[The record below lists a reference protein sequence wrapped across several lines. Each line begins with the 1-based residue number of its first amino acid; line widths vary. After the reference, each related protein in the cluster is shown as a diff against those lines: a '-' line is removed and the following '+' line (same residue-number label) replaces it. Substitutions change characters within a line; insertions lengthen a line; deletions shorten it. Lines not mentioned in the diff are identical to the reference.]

1 MVRLFFEE
9 GMTVKR
15 HITNLNWGFSM
26 FHFTVLKNLLGFGA
40 AILLLAAC
48 ETASTKT
55 GDASG
60 SASGSASSGTA
71 SSSATAG
78 SGSTSASGASGAS
91 GASSSGSSA
100 SAGSTS
106 QAGAAANAA
115 ELLANV
121 GDRVLFGFDSSEL
134 SGASQATLDRQAA
147 FLAARP
153 ALRITIEGHCDERG
167 TREYN
172 LALGERRA
180 SVVRDYLVARGINA
194 ARIKTISYGKERPA
208 AVGSNEAAW
217 AKNRRSV
224 TVLD

>member
-1 MVRLFFEE
+1 ML
-9 GMTVKR
+9 
-15 HITNLNWGFSM
+15 HLP
-26 FHFTVLKNLLGFGA
+26 VLKNLLGFGA

-60 SASGSASSGTA
+60 SASGSAGSGTA

-78 SGSTSASGASGAS
+78 GASTSSSGSASSGSTSSGST
-91 GASSSGSSA
+91 SSGSTSSGSTSSGSTA

-106 QAGAAANAA
+106 QPAAAVDAA
-115 ELLANV
+115 DLLANV

-134 SGASQATLDRQAA
+134 TSGSQATLNRQAA

>member
-1 MVRLFFEE
+1 MIGLLTPKPELGVFL
-9 GMTVKR
+9 
-15 HITNLNWGFSM
+15 M
-26 FHFTVLKNLLGFGA
+26 FHLPVLKNLLGFGA

-60 SASGSASSGTA
+60 SASGSASSGAA
-71 SSSATAG
+71 SSSATTGGATTG
-78 SGSTSASGASGAS
+78 GATTSSSGTAASGGSASASSGST
-91 GASSSGSSA
+91 
-100 SAGSTS
+100 
-106 QAGAAANAA
+106 AGAAASAA